1 MRFRKFQPLPEV
13 MHEFYAE
20 VPVQM
25 VMDGGFHE
33 FGIFFDRVSK
43 MSRIV
48 SVTDLKMGDPTEV
61 GPEVTLNT
69 SGRIVTFRFLTE
81 AEIARNAEK
90 GKTGPKKEGE

>member
-1 MRFRKFQPLPEV
+1 V
-13 MHEFYAE
+13 HEFYAE

-48 SVTDLKMGDPTEV
+48 SVTDIRMGDPRDV
-61 GPEVTLNT
+61 GPEVDLNT

-81 AEIARNAEK
+81 EEIKKNADK
-90 GKTGPKKEGE
+90 GKGGAPAAGGGGE